1 MKKFLLLVLSIGSL
15 FLTGCFSTVPAGNV
29 GVKIY
34 LLGGEKGVDH
44 EVLTVGRYWIGINE
58 ELYLFPT
65 FQQNYVWTKD
75 NVPGSE
81 TDESITFQTND
92 GMQINADIGITYA
105 IKPENVGKV
114 FQKYRRGVNEITDV
128 VLRNM
133 VRDAF
138 VRNATK
144 YDAEA
149 AYSSKKNEMMTTV
162 LNDVKTEAEK
172 YGVSVDNI
180 YFIGGLRLPEQII
193 KALNSKIEA
202 IQTAQKT
209 ENELRQAEAQ
219 AKKVYAEAEGAAK
232 SIEVVAAAQA
242 RANELISRSLTQ
254 QLVEYKKIEKWNGI
268 TPTTVLANASSTL
281 VNVK

>member
-1 MKKFLLLVLSIGSL
+1 MKKLLIVLLAFSSL
-15 FLTGCFSTVPAGNV
+15 FLTGCFDKVPAGNV

-34 LLGGEKGVDH
+34 LLGGSKGVDH
-44 EVLTVGRYWIGINE
+44 EVLPVGRYWIGMNE
-58 ELYLFPT
+58 ELFLFPT

-114 FQKYRRGVNEITDV
+114 FEKYRRGVEEITDV

-138 VRNATK
+138 VRHASK

-149 AYSSKKNEMMTTV
+149 AYSTKKNELIASV
-162 LNDVKTEAEK
+162 LTDVKTEAEK
-172 YGVSVDNI
+172 YGISVDNI
-180 YFIGGLRLPEQII
+180 YFIGGMRLPDQIV

-219 AKKVYAEAEGAAK
+219 AKKVFAEAEGRAK
-232 SIEVVAAAQA
+232 SIEVVAAAEA
-242 RANELISRSLTQ
+242 RANELISKSLTS

-268 TPTTVLANASSTL
+268 TPSTVLGSGSSTI
-281 VNVK
+281 VSVK